1 LQNNKWYATQY
12 SSSHDIVR
20 MNANTAGGLDIYNQT
35 DGGFANVNAGSYNV
49 SSTTVIDSS
58 RNLTNIASYSGG
70 ALAVSGQSVFTGAGS
85 SNTYQS
91 VIKTVNS
98 SSDQW
103 GHITLSG
110 AAGNSVTNNYY
121 LIGRGSSVADRQM
134 SFHIPTASNYGSG
147 SQPKFRFASSGSDT
161 LMTIEASTG
170 NVYVKGNLTVNGT
183 TSFTLPA
190 TAVVGNS
197 LTAQPYTDL
206 VTFNSNNDG
215 NSTSGDQSSIQIYNG
230 TAGEDAFIAFHVS
243 ADYAGYFGLDGT
255 TNDLFWGGWSVGNN
269 KHRVFHAGNSAQFTS
284 ALNTKLAGIAA
295 NANAYSLPT
304 HITTVQSLSI
314 RGDQQTGYSGAGSL
328 GGLTLWGASANTTS
342 QIMFKP
348 TSSGSLGNHG
358 FCTDSYNTYFIM
370 DTTNRG
376 WVFRNHTTSSNIA
389 SISNTGGANFSG
401 TVQIGGTTS
410 TTQPYSST
418 ASGARLTF
426 GGSADIEN
434 YSIGTNMENIG
445 GNYTKLD
452 IKWHTGIRMGA
463 QQNYGGVRI
472 FDSEDMG
479 TLRFSVNNGS
489 ANTVVN
495 SGDFVV
501 SAGEISS
508 SNYAVGT
515 LQNGALNLGRTDT
528 NYAWSGTSWASDIRL
543 GMLLN
548 CSETY
553 EIGVHDSG
561 DSVDS
566 FMKYNGTDFEMGNNL
581 GWGTTTFAFASSIT
595 AGGNITAYASDER
608 LKENIK
614 PIDNALEKVMKIRGV
629 EFDWTDEAE
638 EIGFEPK
645 CKHETGVIAQEIEEV
660 IPDAIAPAPFNK
672 EYKTVEKDKIVALLI
687 EAVKEQQKQIEELKE
702 KLESK

>member
-1 LQNNKWYATQY
+1 
-12 SSSHDIVR
+12 
-20 MNANTAGGLDIYNQT
+20 
-35 DGGFANVNAGSYNV
+35 
-49 SSTTVIDSS
+49 
-58 RNLTNIASYSGG
+58 
-70 ALAVSGQSVFTGAGS
+70 VSGQSVFTGAGS